1 MPYRIIALAF
11 GHRVPAR
18 LGEQAVEF
26 AGGPISLAVPI
37 RVEWSG
43 KWGAVDDAA
52 HAARRIRYLGYK
64 VRMLR
69 VPTIKQESKS

>member
-18 LGEQAVEF
+18 LGDRGVVF
-26 AGGPISLAVPI
+26 AGGPVSVAVPI

-43 KWGAVDDAA
+43 ADRSDAVRAA
-52 HAARRIRYLGYK
+52 KRIRRFGYR
-64 VRMLR
+64 VRCSR
-69 VPTIKQESKS
+69 VATIKQESKS